1 MSTPNLS
8 PRATALLAD
17 VLARRKPT
25 REIDA
30 TGYTLEDEELLTTE
44 SAALYLSFQ
53 PVTLKKWRYA
63 NRGPVYL
70 KLGQSVRYHRADLDT
85 WLSERQQGTS
95 AGEAA
100 EQ

>member
-1 MSTPNLS
+1 MSTTPNLS
-8 PRATALLAD
+8 PQSSALLAD

-30 TGYTLEDEELLTTE
+30 TGYALTDEELLTTE
-44 SAALYLSFQ
+44 TAAQYLGFQ

-63 NRGPVYL
+63 SRGPVYL
-70 KLGQSVRYHRADLDT
+70 KLGQSVRYHQADLDA
-85 WLSERQQGTS
+85 WQSEQQGTS